1 MSELVLECLSR
12 PGPEMAA
19 HSVDFLLMA
28 NTGGE
33 VGGWG
38 RVVRAAGGHT
48 CSSPGVLAGS
58 TSRTKHAVCCSPL
71 HSTQCPTNC
80 PLPAHCPTPRL
91 AVSLSERPPALRQP
105 LYEVTLQRLVPH
117 ASFPQHFTSWSEEF
131 ELDED
136 AFKRLRWVDWLG
148 RSWPWWADR
157 LGFLPSGACLA
168 CFVASRWQR
177 CTHLH
182 VVMSCEH

>member
-48 CSSPGVLAGS
+48 CLSQGVLAGVHS
-58 TSRTKHAVCCSPL
+58 THQARKYAAPL
-71 HSTQCPTNC
+71 HMQPSGPPTALC
-80 PLPAHCPTPRL
+80 LPIPPTPRA

-105 LYEVTLQRLVPH
+105 LYEATLQRLVPH

-148 RSWPWWADR
+148 LSWPR
-157 LGFLPSGACLA
+157 
-168 CFVASRWQR
+168 
-177 CTHLH
+177 
-182 VVMSCEH
+182 